1 MVLLRHDMVGRLL
14 IAVVWCKDIRGGGGG
29 GDHIG
34 IRRIGSPIIE
44 AEEMGGGGLL
54 DMSCVRGAG
63 GCYVSAGAVDG
74 VSLPS
79 GPHE

>member
-44 AEEMGGGGLL
+44 AEEMGGGG
-54 DMSCVRGAG
+54 G
-63 GCYVSAGAVDG
+63 GCWICLACAVL
-74 VSLPS
+74 VVVTFLRVL
-79 GPHE
+79 